1 MNRIV
6 INEDW
11 ELRTTPVFSPHFLDQ
26 TKGNNNNLLRSSK
39 WKTVFSMQYMT
50 GVDGKAQCFACG
62 LWINISFQVLV
73 LQGLYPEKATAT
85 RLLKIAASMPWSV
98 HFLNLVNWLYK

>member
-11 ELRTTPVFSPHFLDQ
+11 ELRTAPVFSPHFLDQ
-26 TKGNNNNLLRSSK
+26 TKGNKNNLPRSK

-50 GVDGKAQCFACG
+50 GVDGKAQCFAYG

-85 RLLKIAASMPWSV
+85 CSLKTAASMPWSV
-98 HFLNLVNWLYK
+98 HF